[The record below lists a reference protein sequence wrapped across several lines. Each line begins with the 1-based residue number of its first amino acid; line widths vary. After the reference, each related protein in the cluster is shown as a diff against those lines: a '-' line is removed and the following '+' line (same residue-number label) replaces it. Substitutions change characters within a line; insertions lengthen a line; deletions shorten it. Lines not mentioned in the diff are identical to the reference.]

1 MRYWLAIPILLCSFA
16 RAQEQLVQTGPF
28 GAPVMVA
35 DEGGTMRTAIVVYE
49 TANIGWVIPDIT
61 TLGWRVS
68 YIAGFRKSGKYP
80 LQLYIWYKNTKVCE
94 LAGGNPQGCADL
106 GFVAQTL
113 VVNTRTN
120 TIHNVSRVLVD
131 RDGTSDITTIAILN
145 RDESAKGAEKIAIDR
160 ITKIVEN
167 ESKGGR
173 GN

>member
-1 MRYWLAIPILLCSFA
+1 MRYWLAIPFLLCSFA
-16 RAQEQLVQTGPF
+16 AAQEQLVQTGPF

-61 TLGWRVS
+61 TLGWRAS
-68 YIAGFRKSGKYP
+68 YIAQFRKSGKYP
-80 LQLYIWYKNTKVCE
+80 IQLYIWYKNSKVCE
-94 LAGGNPQGCADL
+94 SVGGRPQGCATL
-106 GFVAQTL
+106 GFVAQTMI
-113 VVNTRTN
+113 VNTRTN
-120 TIHNVSRVLVD
+120 TIHNASRVLVD
-131 RDGTSDITTIAILN
+131 RDGTSDITTIEVLN
-145 RDESAKGAEKIAIDR
+145 RDESLKGQEKIAIDR